1 MSVAQ
6 KNTKILQNT
15 AYTMGGA
22 LLMNGVLQVL
32 VYPLLNRHMGSSELG
47 NLLFIMG
54 ILAIVCPSIG
64 QALNT
69 SRLVVRRDYDVTNG
83 DYDILL
89 IFYSI
94 AGSAAAFVIGWN
106 YARGLVSVLLTFA
119 LLFLMVFRYY
129 GDVEYRLNL
138 NYRRYFIYYAVLT
151 AGYILG
157 FGLYFLTGVWFLIFM
172 TGEAACLIYLALT
185 GSLFKNFFAR
195 SEWFDVAMRRGSF
208 LILSYVVTN
217 LTLNID
223 RLALR
228 FLIDDLAVTQYYV
241 VSLIGKTMLL
251 VVAPVNTIMISYLTK
266 RKERMKKGEY
276 LKLVG
281 AGFAVAAVFF
291 AAAEIATPIFLRL
304 FYFNL
309 YEGVKGIIHI
319 VNLSQILG
327 LLSAYLFIIVL
338 TFTEE
343 KWQMILQILH
353 LAVICALILIMT
365 HGSIRGFSLAVL
377 IANAARVI
385 IVTLFGLV
393 RVGKAKDASRLKED
407 Y

>member
-1 MSVAQ
+1 
-6 KNTKILQNT
+6 
-15 AYTMGGA
+15 MGGA

-54 ILAIVCPSIG
+54 ILAIGCPSIG

-69 SRLVVRRDYDVTNG
+69 SRLVVRRDYDVANG
-83 DYDILL
+83 DYDVLL
-89 IFYSI
+89 ILYSVL
-94 AGSAAAFVIGWN
+94 GSAAALVIGWN
-106 YARGLVSVLLTFA
+106 YTSGLVNILLTFA

-138 NYRRYFIYYAVLT
+138 NYRRYFVYYAVLT

-195 SEWFDVAMRRGSF
+195 SGYFDVAMRRGSF

-281 AGFAVAAVFF
+281 AGFAVAAAFF
-291 AAAEIATPIFLRL
+291 AAAEIATPIFLKL
-304 FYFNL
+304 FYSNL
-309 YEGVKGIIHI
+309 YEGVRGIIHI

-353 LAVICALILIMT
+353 LAVICALIYVMT
-365 HGSIRGFSLAVL
+365 RGSIRSFSLAVL
-377 IANAARVI
+377 IANAARVL

>member
-1 MSVAQ
+1 
-6 KNTKILQNT
+6 
-15 AYTMGGA
+15 MGGA

-69 SRLVVRRDYDVTNG
+69 SRLVVRRDYDVANG
-83 DYDILL
+83 DYDVLL
-89 IFYSI
+89 ILYSVL
-94 AGSAAAFVIGWN
+94 GSAAALVIGWN
-106 YARGLVSVLLTFA
+106 YTSGLVNILLTFA

-138 NYRRYFIYYAVLT
+138 NYRRYFVYYAVLT

-172 TGEAACLIYLALT
+172 TGEAACLIYLALK

-195 SEWFDVAMRRGSF
+195 SGYFDVAMRRGSF

-281 AGFAVAAVFF
+281 AGFAVAAAFF
-291 AAAEIATPIFLRL
+291 AAAEIATPIFLKL
-304 FYFNL
+304 FYSNL
-309 YEGVKGIIHI
+309 YEGVRGIIHI

-353 LAVICALILIMT
+353 LAVICALIYVMT
-365 HGSIRGFSLAVL
+365 CGSIRSFSLAVL
-377 IANAARVI
+377 IANAARVL